1 MPLYMLHR
9 SMLLAKLLALDL
21 PLEHEGRIHK
31 AIDHEG
37 LPMALYL
44 PLSAGAYFDKLQ
56 DQRLDQLELQ
66 KAMAME
72 LKWIL
77 SKVLDQ
83 PAILPM
89 PRAPIDSLENSQT
102 NRIVSK
108 KKGGGLPRS
117 GDGGIARSENLTFE
131 QLLNKRPRMAYG
143 ACYLKG
149 TRFFDRGGMIAGASP
164 RSARWPIG
172 IAAFGPLYNKKFRL
186 GPGKR
191 WQQQKGRGPCNCC
204 ARPSS

>member
-1 MPLYMLHR
+1 MQLAILYHITERSVREGRTEQYDRARAPLSLVR
-9 SMLLAKLLALDL
+9 KAIFRVLRRASPAGTNEGTLFFGERNPVPFTAPWASGMLLAKLLALDL

-89 PRAPIDSLENSQT
+89 PRAPIDSLEN
-102 NRIVSK
+102 
-108 KKGGGLPRS
+108 RS
-117 GDGGIARSENLTFE
+117 S
-131 QLLNKRPRMAYG
+131 
-143 ACYLKG
+143 
-149 TRFFDRGGMIAGASP
+149 
-164 RSARWPIG
+164 
-172 IAAFGPLYNKKFRL
+172 
-186 GPGKR
+186 
-191 WQQQKGRGPCNCC
+191 
-204 ARPSS
+204 

>member
-1 MPLYMLHR
+1 MSLYMLHR

-66 KAMAME
+66 KAMAMAME

-77 SKVLDQ
+77 RKVLDQ

-89 PRAPIDSLENSQT
+89 PRAPIDSLEN
-102 NRIVSK
+102 
-108 KKGGGLPRS
+108 RS
-117 GDGGIARSENLTFE
+117 S
-131 QLLNKRPRMAYG
+131 
-143 ACYLKG
+143 
-149 TRFFDRGGMIAGASP
+149 
-164 RSARWPIG
+164 
-172 IAAFGPLYNKKFRL
+172 
-186 GPGKR
+186 
-191 WQQQKGRGPCNCC
+191 
-204 ARPSS
+204 

>member
-1 MPLYMLHR
+1 MKERFSSEREILFPSPLRGLLGKLMVGINRSLFHLGERGMSLYMLHR

-72 LKWIL
+72 LKWRL

-89 PRAPIDSLENSQT
+89 PRAPIDSLEN
-102 NRIVSK
+102 
-108 KKGGGLPRS
+108 
-117 GDGGIARSENLTFE
+117 
-131 QLLNKRPRMAYG
+131 
-143 ACYLKG
+143 
-149 TRFFDRGGMIAGASP
+149 
-164 RSARWPIG
+164 
-172 IAAFGPLYNKKFRL
+172 RL
-186 GPGKR
+186 R
-191 WQQQKGRGPCNCC
+191 
-204 ARPSS
+204 